1 MNLPA
6 LHPVQYEELLRQAL
20 REDLGG
26 AGDLT
31 TDAIVPAGLPA
42 EALVVARQAGRVAG
56 LEPALHVFRLLDAG
70 VTWELRCPDGQ
81 DAPAGGTLAHLRGPA
96 RALLTGERTAL
107 NLLGRLCGI
116 ATATRDV
123 VARLQGLPTRVTCT
137 RKTTPGLRGLEK
149 YAVRAGGGS
158 NHRFGLDDA
167 VLIKDNHRLLAGGV
181 REAVA
186 RCRAAAGHMVRI
198 EVEVDTLPE
207 LDEALACGVDA
218 ALLDNMPLDELR
230 QAVAR
235 CRGRALSEASGGLRP
250 DNVRAV
256 AETGV
261 DLVSLGFLTHSAPA
275 LDVALDVTL

>member
-1 MNLPA
+1 MHLPT
-6 LHPVQYEELLRQAL
+6 LHPLQYEDLLRRAL

-31 TDAIVPAGLPA
+31 TDAVVPAGLAA
-42 EALVVARQAGRVAG
+42 EAALVARRAGRVAG
-56 LEPALHVFRLLDAG
+56 LEPALHVFRLLDPG
-70 VTWELRCPDGQ
+70 VSWETRAADGD
-81 DAPAGGTLAHLRGPA
+81 DAPAGATLALVRGSA

-123 VARLQGLPTRVTCT
+123 VARLQGLPTRVACT
-137 RKTTPGLRGLEK
+137 RKTTPGLRALEK

-167 VLIKDNHRLLAGGV
+167 VLVKDNHRLLAGGV

-186 RCRAAAGHMVRI
+186 RCRAAAGHLVKL
-198 EVEVDTLPE
+198 EVEVDTLDE
-207 LDEALACGVDA
+207 LEEALACGVDA
-218 ALLDNMPLDELR
+218 VLLDNMSLEQLR
-230 QAVAR
+230 AAVAR
-235 CRGRALSEASGGLRP
+235 CRGRALTEASGGLTP

-261 DLVSLGFLTHSAPA
+261 DLVSLGWLTHSAPA
-275 LDVALDVTL
+275 LDVALDVAL